1 MTDRYVDDK
10 QGMGQ
15 WCLDAGD
22 ACTGMSIER
31 QAQTVAEQGLVQAR
45 VTFGERDRW
54 GIELQSNVE
63 VFEPGSA

>member
-1 MTDRYVDDK
+1 
-10 QGMGQ
+10 
-15 WCLDAGD
+15 
-22 ACTGMSIER
+22 MSIER